1 MGIFDTPDIESKN
14 PDRNLVSRKVY
25 LLGYIYIYIFKLFVP
40 GRVYYYKP
48 SKIVLIMQPD
58 NITSG
63 IEFDLRHRFK
73 VCMGTHYL
81 GGFIGDEEYKH
92 DWLKYWT

>member
-1 MGIFDTPDIESKN
+1 
-14 PDRNLVSRKVY
+14 
-25 LLGYIYIYIFKLFVP
+25 
-40 GRVYYYKP
+40 
-48 SKIVLIMQPD
+48 MQPD